1 MTGYQRAKIVG
12 LWLKAGKPMPLDEF
26 AATIDIKTINDPNPI
41 IKAPEPEPEQQD
53 LLDNITKI
61 FPGAVQLRVK

>member
-1 MTGYQRAKIVG
+1 MTDYQRAKIVG

-41 IKAPEPEPEQQD
+41 IKAPEPEQED
-53 LLDNITKI
+53 LLGSITKI